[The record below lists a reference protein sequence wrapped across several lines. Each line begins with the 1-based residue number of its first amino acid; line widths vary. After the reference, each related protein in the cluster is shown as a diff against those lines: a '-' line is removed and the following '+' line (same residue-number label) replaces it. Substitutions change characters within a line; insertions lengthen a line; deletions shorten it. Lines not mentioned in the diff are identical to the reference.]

1 MMPAERKT
9 SKMNPYSARQIIDLF
24 GMQPLPREGG
34 WYVETYRAAEKI
46 ARVGLDIRY
55 TGDRCHST
63 AILYLLTADTCSKM
77 HRVKSDE
84 IFHYHLGDSVKM
96 LWLHPDGS
104 SRDIIIGP
112 DILTGQQVQVV
123 VPHGVWQG
131 AKLLDGGQWCL
142 MSCTVAPG
150 FEFDDYEHGDYENLI
165 PRWSNRAA
173 EIKLLT

>member
-9 SKMNPYSARQIIDLF
+9 PKMNPYIARQVIDHF

-34 WYVETYRAAEKI
+34 WYVETYRTAEKI
-46 ARVGLDIRY
+46 ARAGLDIRY
-55 TGDRCHST
+55 AGDRCHST

-96 LWLHPDGS
+96 LWLCPDGS

-123 VPHGVWQG
+123 VPHNVWQG
-131 AKLLDGGQWCL
+131 ARLINGGAWCL

-150 FEFDDYEHGDYENLI
+150 FEFDDYEHGDYEKLI
-165 PRWSNRAA
+165 HRWPDCAA